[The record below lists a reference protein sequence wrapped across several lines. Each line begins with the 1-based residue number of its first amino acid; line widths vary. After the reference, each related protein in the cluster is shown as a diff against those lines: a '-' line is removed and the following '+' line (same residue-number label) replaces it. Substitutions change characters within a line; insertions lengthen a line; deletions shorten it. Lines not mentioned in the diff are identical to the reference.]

1 MILFYPLSR
10 RVGARE
16 LGESLRYM
24 HVFHAAATP
33 LTTSVVDARFTAS
46 RFTASRCGGP
56 QLELDGQHRQ
66 RRLVLTAAAQL
77 TALLL
82 SSSLS
87 ANLACASLPS
97 AAANG
102 LPLLGRFEPLKGAAS
117 FIGTWQLGG
126 PESAG
131 PRGVLSLLRRT
142 RTPN

>member
-1 MILFYPLSR
+1 
-10 RVGARE
+10 
-16 LGESLRYM
+16 M
-24 HVFHAAATP
+24 HVLRA
-33 LTTSVVDARFTAS
+33 DAHFRAS

-56 QLELDGQHRQ
+56 QLELAGQHRQ
-66 RRLVLTAAAQL
+66 RRLVFTAAAQL

-82 SSSLS
+82 SSSFSTQL
-87 ANLACASLPS
+87 APPACASLTS

-142 RTPN
+142 RTPD

>member
-1 MILFYPLSR
+1 MIPFYSLSR
-10 RVGARE
+10 RVGARQ

-33 LTTSVVDARFTAS
+33 LTTSAADA

-82 SSSLS
+82 SGSFST
-87 ANLACASLPS
+87 NLAPPACASLPS

>member
-1 MILFYPLSR
+1 
-10 RVGARE
+10 
-16 LGESLRYM
+16 M

-33 LTTSVVDARFTAS
+33 LTTSAADA

-56 QLELDGQHRQ
+56 QLELAGQHRQ
-66 RRLVLTAAAQL
+66 RRLVFTAAAQL

-82 SSSLS
+82 SSSFS
-87 ANLACASLPS
+87 ASLAPPACASLPS

-131 PRGVLSLLRRT
+131 PKGVLSLLRRT

>member
-1 MILFYPLSR
+1 MLE
-10 RVGARE
+10 AA
-16 LGESLRYM
+16 
-24 HVFHAAATP
+24 VFHARVP
-33 LTTSVVDARFTAS
+33 CGSHTAYHL
-46 RFTASRCGGP
+46 CGGRP
-56 QLELDGQHRQ
+56 LHGLALHGLAL
-66 RRLVLTAAAQL
+66 RRPAIGAGRPAPSEAALLTAAAQL

-87 ANLACASLPS
+87 ASLACASLPS

-131 PRGVLSLLRRT
+131 PRGMLSLLRRI

>member
-1 MILFYPLSR
+1 
-10 RVGARE
+10 
-16 LGESLRYM
+16 M

-33 LTTSVVDARFTAS
+33 LTTSAADA

-56 QLELDGQHRQ
+56 QLELAGQHRQ

-87 ANLACASLPS
+87 ANLACALLPS